1 MAKNEIMRA
10 PVQSPDT
17 ITKEIHSLEISIGAI
32 ARMTPEEWEESFD
45 AFEAQLANIDS
56 REELEIYK
64 QELQNFL
71 AKQQSEVHEP
81 KMGSAKTAGYM
92 IGGAASAATSVGLFA
107 FSMPYGAG
115 TVLAAL
121 ASFALLTVREIRQ
134 TGKTLQFRVS
144 ETGEKRM
151 EQLQGV
157 LDELLKRI
165 TASEKTIIDS

>member
-1 MAKNEIMRA
+1 MAKNDIIRVPA
-10 PVQSPDT
+10 QSPDT
-17 ITKEIHSLEISIGAI
+17 IDKEIHSLEISIEAI
-32 ARMTPEEWEESFD
+32 ARMRPEEWEESFD
-45 AFEAQLANIDS
+45 AFKAQLANIDTL
-56 REELEIYK
+56 EELEIYK

-71 AKQQSEVHEP
+71 AKQRSEVQDP
-81 KMGSAKTAGYM
+81 TMASAKTAGYL
-92 IGGAASAATSVGLFA
+92 IGGAASAVTSVGLFA

-121 ASFALLTVREIRQ
+121 ATFALLTVREIRQ